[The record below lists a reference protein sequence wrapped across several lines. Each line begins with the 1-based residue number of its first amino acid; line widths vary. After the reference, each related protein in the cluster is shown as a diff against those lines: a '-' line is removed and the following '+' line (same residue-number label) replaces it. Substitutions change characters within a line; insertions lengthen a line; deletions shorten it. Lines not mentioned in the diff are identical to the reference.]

1 MSFKSTALITLAL
14 FAGTVVA
21 SSAPIPNIIVIMA
34 DDMGYSDLSC
44 YGSEIAT
51 PNIDSVGGFN
61 QAALQ
66 QLTKK
71 NQE

>member
-1 MSFKSTALITLAL
+1 MVWLNSCQP
-14 FAGTVVA
+14 
-21 SSAPIPNIIVIMA
+21 APSKPDPSPNILLILV